1 MWHDVGVRRMHGNGA
16 VALVASFAAVVVVA
30 GVVPSGAATATR
42 LQARS
47 PSPVAAEA
55 PAVRSFQAI
64 VALGRPV
71 LIFAFHPL

>member
-1 MWHDVGVRRMHGNGA
+1 MWHDVRMRRITGNGA
-16 VALVASFAAVVVVA
+16 VALVASFAAAVAVAVVVPA
-30 GVVPSGAATATR
+30 GAATATR

-64 VALGRPV
+64 VALGRPMLV
-71 LIFAFHPL
+71 FAFHPL